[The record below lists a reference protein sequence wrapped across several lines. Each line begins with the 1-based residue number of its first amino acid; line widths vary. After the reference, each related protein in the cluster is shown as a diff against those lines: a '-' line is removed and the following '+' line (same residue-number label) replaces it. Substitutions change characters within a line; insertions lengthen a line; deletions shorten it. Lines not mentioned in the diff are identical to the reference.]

1 MNRILD
7 LNYEQQIQNQDALK
21 NSNLFMNLKD
31 NANMNDDDV
40 FEICDEN
47 EEVNFGQ
54 GSANL
59 QVRELFTSLR
69 IEI

>member
-1 MNRILD
+1 
-7 LNYEQQIQNQDALK
+7 
-21 NSNLFMNLKD
+21 MNLKD